1 MLGRSRTGAIS
12 SINLSTG
19 GVPKRAVTV
28 AQVTPSSIEGDAQNN
43 LIHHGGPDRAVSLY
57 SLERIAALQSEGH
70 PIAPG
75 TAGENV
81 TVQGVDWELVM
92 PGVRVRLGSTV
103 LLEVT
108 SFTKP
113 CKTISGSFI
122 DGKFIRIS
130 QKVNPGWSRV
140 YARVLTPGQIRAGD
154 TVEILLPTS

>member
-1 MLGRSRTGAIS
+1 M
-12 SINLSTG
+12 
-19 GVPKRAVTV
+19 PVTV
-28 AQVTPSSIEGDAQNN
+28 AQVTLSRVEGDAQNDR
-43 LIHHGGPDRAVSLY
+43 IHHGGPERAVSIY
-57 SLERIAALQSEGH
+57 SLERIAALQAEGH

-81 TVQGVDWELVM
+81 TVDGVDWELVM

-103 LLEVT
+103 LLEIT

-122 DGKFIRIS
+122 GGKFIRIS

-140 YARVLTPGQIRAGD
+140 YARVIAPGEIRAGD
-154 TVEILLPTS
+154 SVEILLPTA